1 MSVLERARARNTQS
15 RNHPCSAQVDFTAH
29 LDGSDTANDADEVK
43 KTPTVTDVHVLG
55 DKIAVVGT
63 YRGDVKGKSGYHHP
77 FIALFQESPTLTPV
91 PAPPAPA
98 PGGGK
103 KKKKKK
109 KKKKTGGKKGKKK
122 ASKGKK
128 KASKKKGGKK
138 I

>member
-1 MSVLERARARNTQS
+1 M
-15 RNHPCSAQVDFTAH
+15 QVDFTAH

-77 FIALFQESPTLTPV
+77 FIALFQESPTLTPA

-103 KKKKKK
+103 KKQNKKKK
-109 KKKKTGGKKGKKK
+109 KKKKKKGGKKGKKGKKK

-138 I
+138 M

>member
-15 RNHPCSAQVDFTAH
+15 RNHPCPAQVDFTAH

-55 DKIAVVGT
+55 EKIAVVGT